1 MLGHSG
7 IILQLR
13 RQIVQIGIDQFKR
26 FPDLRLVSLL
36 LFWQF
41 DLNFIILFSLLLV
54 VWSDPLALSNFFC
67 LVHGLR
73 G

>member
-13 RQIVQIGIDQFKR
+13 RQIVQIRIDQFQR
-26 FPDLRLVSLL
+26 FPDLHLVSLL

-41 DLNFIILFSLLLV
+41 YLNFIILFFLLLV
-54 VWSDPLALSNFFC
+54 VRSDPLALCSFF
-67 LVHGLR
+67 
-73 G
+73 